1 MASVIPT
8 NQAPFSRQEL
18 LEATGGAVEPFDGGV
33 VGVFTDTRTPVPG
46 GLFVALRGESYDG
59 HRFAAA
65 AAAGGARVLLVEE
78 PQRDC
83 GSALQ
88 LRVAS
93 TWRALGDLGRYHR
106 RRWSGRVLA
115 VAGSVGKTTTRTA
128 LASVA
133 AATGMATY
141 SPPGNLNNLIGVPM
155 VLLGLTEEH
164 ELGIVELGTNLP
176 GEIARLTD
184 IAAPDVAV
192 LTRIAL
198 EHSEGLGDLD
208 GIEREESSLLR
219 GLHPDAVAVVNG
231 DDERC
236 VRQLVSCT
244 ARRQVLYGLGAKAGE
259 RGHDYRILAYE
270 SLAQGGTGLRIQ
282 RPGAAEL
289 NVQSPLLG
297 LPGAYAFTAA
307 VASLEVVLGRS
318 LTAEEA
324 AMALRSPLLGEP
336 GRLTPVELS
345 DGSLVLNDTYNS
357 SPASVQSSLGVARE
371 LAERRRARLLVVL
384 GEMRELG
391 ALSAAA
397 HRGLGRDI
405 VSARPAL
412 VIAFGGDAR
421 HFLEDAREQGLP
433 THFAADAPGALELVR
448 AERRAGDVILVKAS
462 RGLRA
467 ERVVEGLRAGES
479 KAQ

>member
-1 MASVIPT
+1 MASLIPSNRARFT
-8 NQAPFSRQEL
+8 RQEL
-18 LEATGGAVEPFDGGV
+18 LEATGGALAPFDGEV
-33 VGVFTDTRTPVPG
+33 VGVSTDSRAAVAG
-46 GLFVALRGESYDG
+46 GLFVALRGESFDG

-65 AAAGGARVLLVEE
+65 AAAGGARVLVVEE
-78 PQRDC
+78 PQPGC

-88 LRVAS
+88 LRVGS

-106 RRWSGRVLA
+106 RRWTGRVLA

-133 AATGMATY
+133 GATGRVTY
-141 SPPGNLNNLIGVPM
+141 SPPGNLNNLVGVPM

-164 ELGIVELGTNLP
+164 EIGIVELGTNLP
-176 GEIARLTD
+176 GEIERLTD

-198 EHSEGLGDLD
+198 EHSEGLGDLE
-208 GIEREESSLLR
+208 GIEREESALLR
-219 GLHPDAVAVVNG
+219 GLRPDAVAVVNG

-236 VRQLVSCT
+236 VRQLVNCS
-244 ARRQVLYGLGAKAGE
+244 ARRQVLYGLGVCEGE
-259 RGHDYRILAYE
+259 RQHDYRILAYE
-270 SLAQGGTGLRIQ
+270 SHPQGGTALRIE

-289 NVQSPLLG
+289 SVQSPLLG
-297 LPGAYAFTAA
+297 LPGAYALTAA
-307 VASLEVVLGRS
+307 VASLEMLLARPLSRDEVQ
-318 LTAEEA
+318 A
-324 AMALRSPLLGEP
+324 ALASPLLGEP

-357 SPASVQSSLGVARE
+357 SPASVQSSIGVARE
-371 LAERRRARLLVVL
+371 LAERRRARLVLVL

-391 ALSAAA
+391 ALSVAA
-397 HRGLGRDI
+397 HRGLAGDI
-405 VSARPAL
+405 ASAHPAL
-412 VIAFGGDAR
+412 VVAFGGDAQ
-421 HFLEDAREQGLP
+421 HFLENARRQGLP
-433 THFAADAPGALELVR
+433 THFAADAPGALEIIR
-448 AERRAGDVILVKAS
+448 AERRPGDVILVKAS